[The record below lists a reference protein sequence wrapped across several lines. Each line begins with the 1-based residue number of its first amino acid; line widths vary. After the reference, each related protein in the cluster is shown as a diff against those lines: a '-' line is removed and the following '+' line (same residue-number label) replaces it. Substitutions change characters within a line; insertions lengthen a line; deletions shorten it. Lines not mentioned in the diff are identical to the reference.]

1 MTPAELV
8 LLPGLNN
15 TAAVFDDVKAALPDT
30 LRTHCPDLPA
40 LDTVEDL
47 ADHVLRDAPPR
58 FWLGGFS
65 FGGYVAMAV
74 LDRAP
79 ERIQGIALICSGPAA
94 DTPVQ
99 AAKRREAIAGAR
111 QGSYLETAA
120 ASTAPFHPDS
130 LARPDL
136 LARRRAIVQ
145 AYGAQRYIAHCL
157 ACIARPDRTG
167 LLDGR
172 HPTLLV
178 TTTHDRVVAPEN
190 LARLAA
196 DVPGSR
202 LEIVADAGHL
212 VPLEQPRALAG
223 VLARWIAH
231 GDAS

>member
-1 MTPAELV
+1 
-8 LLPGLNN
+8 
-15 TAAVFDDVKAALPDT
+15 
-30 LRTHCPDLPA
+30 LPA